1 VQVRVDN
8 LYYLLCYAWNE
19 LDARSL
25 VQVGQVDGQS
35 PEKLFARV
43 FVVAANQLLRRR
55 LDRGYLEERDEMRRP
70 RGKVL
75 VAPTVGR
82 GLSSRGFVECSAD
95 ELTEDVVHNRLIKAT
110 ALALL
115 RLASIIGPHRS
126 ELVQIVRALS
136 GVSTI
141 RATPADFR
149 RCQLHS
155 NLRHYRFLLHVG
167 ELVHRCVL
175 IDARSGAV
183 TFQSFAGDEQAM
195 GALFEAFL
203 REFLKREQTTFGD
216 VARRQV
222 PWALEGDHAH
232 LLPTMN
238 TDIVLR
244 RPGLRVVVEA
254 KCYRNPTV
262 ARRSGG
268 EALRSKDVYQLLSYV
283 TNLKAAHPADDVQ
296 GVLVY
301 AVDEERLPR
310 AHFALQGR
318 RIGVFPVN
326 LNRPWSEIHACL
338 LELVSVA
345 NASLSTAAAREQH
358 VE

>member
-1 VQVRVDN
+1 MRGLVNLRGVWVRLPTPLAIHALNRVLRTPGDFSRAWPSP
-8 LYYLLCYAWNE
+8 YAATE
-19 LDARSL
+19 
-25 VQVGQVDGQS
+25 
-35 PEKLFARV
+35 
-43 FVVAANQLLRRR
+43 QLLRRR
-55 LDRGYLEERDEMRRP
+55 LDRGYLEERDDLRRP
-70 RGKVL
+70 RGKL
-75 VAPTVGR
+75 LIAPTIGR
-82 GLSSRGFVECSAD
+82 GLLPRGFVECSAD
-95 ELTEDVVHNRLIKAT
+95 ELTEDVTHNRLVKAT
-110 ALALL
+110 ALLLL
-115 RLASIIGPHRS
+115 RLASISEAQRS
-126 ELVQIVRALS
+126 ELGKIVRAF
-136 GVSTI
+136 GAVSSV
-141 RATPADFR
+141 PASPGDFR

-175 IDARSGAV
+175 IDAKSGAV

-203 REFLKREQTTFGD
+203 REFLKREQSAFGD

-222 PWALEGDHAH
+222 PWALEGDSNR

-254 KCYRNPTV
+254 KCYRHPTL

-268 EALRSKDVYQLLSYV
+268 EPALRSKDVYQLLSYV

-301 AVDEERLPR
+301 AVDEDRLPR
-310 AHFALQGR
+310 TRFTLQGR
-318 RIGVFPVN
+318 KIGIAPVN
-326 LNRPWSEIHACL
+326 LNRPWPEIQDCL
-338 LELVSVA
+338 TQLVGELGGMSPGCPERDTGTS
-345 NASLSTAAAREQH
+345 NN
-358 VE
+358 

>member
-1 VQVRVDN
+1 MQVRIDN

-35 PEKLFARV
+35 PERLFARV
-43 FVVAANQLLRRR
+43 FVAAANKLLRRR
-55 LDRGYLEERDEMRRP
+55 LDRGYVEARDDLRRP
-70 RGKVL
+70 RGNML
-75 VAPTVGR
+75 VTSTIGR
-82 GLSSRGFVECSAD
+82 GLLQRGFVECSAD
-95 ELTEDVVHNRLIKAT
+95 DLTEDVLHNRLVKAT

-115 RLASIIGPHRS
+115 RVAGISGPQRS
-126 ELVQIVRALS
+126 ELGQIVCAMS

-141 RATPADFR
+141 RAAPADFR

-175 IDARSGAV
+175 IDAKSGRV

-203 REFLKREQTTFGD
+203 REFLTREQTAFQD

-254 KCYRNPTV
+254 KCYRHPTV
-262 ARRSGG
+262 TRRSGG
-268 EALRSKDVYQLLSYV
+268 EALRSKDLYQLLSYV

-301 AVDEERLPR
+301 AVDEQRLPR
-310 AHFALQGR
+310 ASFALQGR
-318 RIGVFPVN
+318 RIAVFPIN
-326 LNRPWSEIHACL
+326 LNRPWPEIHACL
-338 LELVSVA
+338 LELVLE
-345 NASLSTAAAREQH
+345 ASSHPTAATARQQAR
-358 VE
+358 